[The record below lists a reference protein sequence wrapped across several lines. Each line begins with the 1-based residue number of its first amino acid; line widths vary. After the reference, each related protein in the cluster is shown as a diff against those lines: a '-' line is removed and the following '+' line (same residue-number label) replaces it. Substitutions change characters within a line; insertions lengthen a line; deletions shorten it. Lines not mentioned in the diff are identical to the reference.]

1 MDKCGVQ
8 DSQGLLEKITALRQR
23 LEQARGLVDDAGA
36 AVASLVSA
44 AADPWGQEL
53 AARVK
58 AGGQVDAWL
67 DTSLRRLTGMT
78 SGEALPTQLTA
89 RTRQLLERG
98 RVLLSRLRTLGDE
111 LDQLQPAD
119 SDEPLAA
126 WYRATV
132 AMADTAIRTI
142 GTFPDAPGIQLRLG
156 EGLEVILE
164 TVEQRTARLT
174 GAVEARRHDRE
185 RVDSLAGLLADLA
198 AGRPVAVEAFATLA
212 RATLEEAGDGAP
224 LRFFEDDAG
233 RPERFVACHGLNV
246 AQVMARVLRVD
257 PEWARRGLDALLA
270 ALVHDVGMLHV
281 PPEVLACPGP
291 LEDGQRR
298 LVEGHAW
305 HGADAATRLLPGETW
320 LTEAVAQHH
329 ERLSGTGYPGGLTER
344 EVAPLARLL
353 AVCDV
358 YAALCVARPH
368 RPARDTRTALAD
380 TLMLAEEG
388 ILDRSRAQQ
397 LLALTFFPAGTVVE
411 LADGTVAVVAA
422 TPLPTAAAA
431 PDRPVLT
438 LLTDSQGQPLP
449 LPRLLDLT
457 RCDGHG
463 VVRSLTPAER
473 CAVLGAHYPEF
484 I

>member
-1 MDKCGVQ
+1 MDKCGMQ

-36 AVASLVSA
+36 AVASLVPGV
-44 AADPWGQEL
+44 ADPWGQEL
-53 AARVK
+53 TTRVR
-58 AGGQVDAWL
+58 AGGQVDTWL
-67 DTSLRRLTGMT
+67 DTSLRRLVGMT
-78 SGEALPTQLTA
+78 AAEALPTQLTA
-89 RTRQLLERG
+89 RTRRLLERG
-98 RVLLSRLRTLGDE
+98 RELLSRLRKLGDE

-119 SDEPLAA
+119 GDEPLAA

-132 AMADTAIRTI
+132 AMADTAIRTV
-142 GTFPDAPGIQLRLG
+142 GTFPDAPSAQLRLG

-164 TVEQRTARLT
+164 TVAQRAARLA
-174 GAVEARRHDRE
+174 GALQARRRDRE
-185 RVDSLAGLLADLA
+185 RVDSLAGLLGDLA
-198 AGRPVAVEAFATLA
+198 AGRPVTVEAFATLA
-212 RATLEEAGDGAP
+212 RALLEEAGDGAP
-224 LRFFEDDAG
+224 LRFFEAG
-233 RPERFVACHGLNV
+233 PERPERFVACHSLNV

-257 PEWARRGLDALLA
+257 PEWSRRGLDALLA

-281 PPEVLACPGP
+281 PPEILACPGR
-291 LEDGQRR
+291 LDDGQRR

-305 HGADAATRLLPGETW
+305 RGAEAAARLLPGETW

-329 ERLSGTGYPGGLTER
+329 ERLNGTGYPGGLTER
-344 EVAPLARLL
+344 EVAPPARLL

-368 RPARDTRTALAD
+368 RAARDTRTALAD

-388 ILDRSRAQQ
+388 LLDRARAQQ

-431 PDRPVLT
+431 PDRPVVT
-438 LLTDSQGQPLP
+438 RLTDSQGQPLP

-473 CAVLGAHYPEF
+473 CAVLGAHYPECV
-484 I
+484 